1 MIRKTLTA
9 ACAAVALAGGLA
21 APAFADA
28 SKDIVTQ
35 DVFFDSLSFG
45 DGLDTF
51 GQFGNSFAATGA
63 FDEVFLFFSPPIA
76 SQVAFD
82 GSADYAGTKATVS
95 FTGFDFGVL
104 NQENFDQDGNFLGV
118 NVSSLPLDQSY
129 RTKFAFGGES
139 ADFVGSGIYYIEVT
153 GTALVAGGGF
163 SGDINTTPIPEP
175 GNLALLLA
183 GLGLVGTLAR
193 RRKPAA

>member
-1 MIRKTLTA
+1 MIRKTLIVA
-9 ACAAVALAGGLA
+9 AALAAGLA

-35 DVFFDSLSFG
+35 DVFFNTLSFS
-45 DGLDTF
+45 DGLNTV
-51 GQFGNSFAATGA
+51 GQFGNSFAATGT
-63 FDEVFLFFSPPIA
+63 FDEVFLFFSPPVA
-76 SQVAFD
+76 SQIAFD
-82 GSADYAGTKATVS
+82 GSADYAKNKATVS

-104 NQENFDQDGNFLGV
+104 NQENFDDNGNFLGV

-139 ADFVGSGIYYIEVT
+139 ADFLGSGIYYIEVR

-163 SGDINTTPIPEP
+163 SGDINTTAIPEP
-175 GNLALLLA
+175 GSLALMLA

-193 RRKPAA
+193 RRKQAA